1 MSGARLTCDE
11 VRELAAPF
19 VLGSLDADEEAAVRE
34 HLRGCVEAHE
44 EYAELGSVAAALP
57 LAVELVEPPE
67 SLKARILEAAA
78 ADREAAAAR
87 RREGSP
93 DDRDIPPATLVP
105 LAPVPRGLV
114 SDAAPRRT
122 GPVLAWA
129 MRAAAVVAIVALAGW
144 NLLLQ
149 GELSAEEAY
158 SRDVAAVLDVAAQR
172 GAVTAVLAPAETG
185 GPRGLAAIGPDGRMA
200 LALRDLA
207 PTSGD
212 QVYEAWVIVGD
223 AAPRPLGGFTVGG
236 SGTGAL
242 AASGL
247 PADPGVALAIT
258 LEPGP
263 GASTPTLPI
272 LALGAAAAPPGSEA
286 AALLATVTP

>member
-19 VLGSLDADEEAAVRE
+19 VLGSLEAEEEAAVRE
-34 HLRGCVEAHE
+34 HLRSCVEAHE

-57 LAVELVEPPE
+57 LAVEPVEPPE

-78 ADREAAAAR
+78 ADR
-87 RREGSP
+87 REVSA
-93 DDRDIPPATLVP
+93 DDRDVPPATLVP

-114 SDAAPRRT
+114 SGAAPRRQA
-122 GPVLAWA
+122 PVLAWA
-129 MRAAAVVAIVALAGW
+129 VRAAAVVAIVALAGW
-144 NLLLQ
+144 NLMLQ

-158 SRDVAAVLDVAAQR
+158 SRDVAAVLDVAAHP
-172 GAVTAVLAPAETG
+172 GAVAAVLAPAEAG
-185 GPRGLAAIGPDGRMA
+185 GPLGLAAIGPDGRMA
-200 LALRDLA
+200 LAMRDLV

-242 AASGL
+242 AGRGL

-263 GASTPTLPI
+263 GATTPTLPI